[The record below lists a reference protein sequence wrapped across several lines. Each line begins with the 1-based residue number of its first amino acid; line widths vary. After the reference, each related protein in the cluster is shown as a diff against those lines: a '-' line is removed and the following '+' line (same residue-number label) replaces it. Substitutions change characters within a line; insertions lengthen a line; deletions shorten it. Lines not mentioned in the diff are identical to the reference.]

1 MRAFLIGFV
10 FVLAS
15 NFPAHAET
23 PVGMWLTES
32 GRAAVE
38 VSDCGG
44 GLLCGKIA
52 WLKEAM
58 DETGKPRLDKNNP
71 AAELKSQKLCGLLMV
86 GNFKPTSKPNEWDGG
101 FIYNPED
108 GKTYSSEMELKSADV
123 LGVRGYVGIPLFG
136 KSQTWTRLPN
146 DHPRCKP

>member
-1 MRAFLIGFV
+1 MRGFLFAV
-10 FVLAS
+10 ALLALPS
-15 NFPAHAET
+15 LAHAQAS

-32 GRAAVE
+32 GKAGVE
-38 VSDCGG
+38 ISDCGG

-52 WLKEAM
+52 WLKDPIDEA
-58 DETGKPRLDKNNP
+58 GKPRVDKNNP

-86 GNFKPTSKPNEWDGG
+86 GNFKPAGKPNEWDGG

-146 DHPRCKP
+146 DHQRCKT

>member
-1 MRAFLIGFV
+1 MRALLLGLG

-15 NFPAHAET
+15 MSASHAQSAT
-23 PVGMWLTES
+23 GLWLTES
-32 GRAAVE
+32 GKAAVE
-38 VSDCGG
+38 ISDCGG

-52 WLKEAM
+52 WLKEPI
-58 DETGKPRLDKNNP
+58 DEAGKPRVDKNNP

-86 GNFKPTSKPNEWDGG
+86 GNFKQTAKPTEWDGG

-136 KSQTWTRLPN
+136 KSQTWTRLPT
-146 DHPRCKP
+146 DHPRCKA

>member
-108 GKTYSSEMELKSADV
+108 GKTYSSEMELKSPDV

>member
-1 MRAFLIGFV
+1 MRALL
-10 FVLAS
+10 LAAILAALPS
-15 NFPAHAET
+15 LSYAQSPA
-23 PVGMWLTES
+23 GLWLTES
-32 GRAAVE
+32 GKAAVE

-44 GLLCGKIA
+44 TLCGKIA
-52 WLKEAM
+52 WLKDPIDEA
-58 DETGKPRLDKNNP
+58 GKPRLDKNNP

-86 GNFKPTSKPNEWDGG
+86 GNFKAAGKPNEWDGG

-146 DHPRCKP
+146 EHPRCKA

>member
-1 MRAFLIGFV
+1 MRAFLLAAGLV
-10 FVLAS
+10 VLPAI
-15 NFPAHAET
+15 AHAQSAT
-23 PVGMWLTES
+23 GLWLTES
-32 GRAAVE
+32 GKAAVE
-38 VSDCGG
+38 ISDCGG

-52 WLKEAM
+52 WLRDPL
-58 DETGKPRLDKNNP
+58 DETGKPRVDKNNP

-86 GNFKPTSKPNEWDGG
+86 GNFKPTNKPTEWDGG

-108 GKTYSSEMELKSADV
+108 GKTYSSEMELKSPDV